1 MSTGK
6 PPQTQ
11 TDCSWS
17 IPPFFCRTQLQPR
30 RLYEGFALGS
40 IHSSRG
46 INWLTLA
53 EELKGLIPIRRVSH
67 PCKTVHRWGRSRT
80 IRGLG
85 WAGLVWSGK
94 KHAPRSRETWTTF
107 KSLTALTP
115 STHFMSNIYSEW
127 SSYTFC
133 NFSLRKIAFAF
144 YTASNSKISSTS
156 SSESR
161 NIYHTFQRHT

>member
-1 MSTGK
+1 MSMAK
-6 PPQTQ
+6 PQQTQ
-11 TDCSWS
+11 TGLLLIDT
-17 IPPFFCRTQLQPR
+17 PFFCMTQLQPR
-30 RLYEGFALGS
+30 RLYKGFALGN

-46 INWLTLA
+46 INWLMLA

-67 PCKTVHRWGRSRT
+67 LCKMVHRWGRSRT

-127 SSYTFC
+127 SSYIFC

-144 YTASNSKISSTS
+144 HTASNSKISSTS